1 VSLFSNCIGK
11 FLINLTD
18 CLPMGND
25 RYAVITLQNKI
36 FELDENKNSKEI
48 DFTVSP
54 YFVYGLNQNTQLFM
68 HNTIE

>member
-1 VSLFSNCIGK
+1 
-11 FLINLTD
+11 
-18 CLPMGND
+18 MGND